1 MVLFCCCCTYAT
13 VGHIG
18 MEISYF
24 VVLSVITAPH
34 NVLTPH
40 ISKTHLPI
48 VLLNV
53 RELQLSCCSKEQSR
67 KREPHP
73 YPSVS
78 GVKPNSFPAMP
89 EDLKIY

>member
-1 MVLFCCCCTYAT
+1 
-13 VGHIG
+13 

-24 VVLSVITAPH
+24 VVLSVIIVSH

-53 RELQLSCCSKEQSR
+53 LEFELNCFSKEQSR
-67 KREPHP
+67 KREPA
-73 YPSVS
+73 Y
-78 GVKPNSFPAMP
+78 KT
-89 EDLKIY
+89 K